1 VYPSSGIEVDVTDHE
16 AVEAM
21 GARVIDFGKFA
32 RPP

>member
-1 VYPSSGIEVDVTDHE
+1 VTDHE